1 MIQIATIDTIF
12 DITKEGSVD
21 GWFIVDDRVMGGRS
35 NGHFD
40 LTDDNYGRFW
50 GDVSTENNGG
60 FSSVRY
66 RVEDAKTMLAEAFVL
81 KIKGDGRQY
90 QFRVKSNKSE
100 RFSYVT
106 EFETSGEWEEITISF
121 DTMRPQWRG
130 SRLSGA
136 NYDGDGLSEIG
147 FLVGNKRNE
156 SFELQIK
163 SLQIK

>member
-1 MIQIATIDTIF
+1 MIQVGTIQTVFEISSESSTDN
-12 DITKEGSVD
+12 
-21 GWFIVDDRVMGGRS
+21 WYIVDDRVMGGRS
-35 NGHFD
+35 YGNFEI
-40 LTDDNYGRFW
+40 TDDGFGRFW

-66 RVEDAKTMLAEAFVL
+66 RVEGSKAAPVEAFIL
-81 KIKGDGRQY
+81 KVKGDGRQY
-90 QFRVKSNKSE
+90 QFRVKSTKSQ
-100 RFSYVT
+100 RFSYVV
-106 EFETSGEWEEITISF
+106 EFETSGEWEEIIIPF

-130 SRLSGA
+130 RRLSGA

-147 FLVGNKRNE
+147 ILIGNKQNE